1 MKRKWLLLLTLVL
14 SMVMSMS
21 FTAFAGVWK
30 TGAEPNQNRWWYD
43 NEDGT
48 FASGG
53 WQWIDGNQDGTEECY
68 YFDGEGW
75 MVSGGTTPDGYEVNE
90 AGAWIQNGV
99 VQTRTVAQPVQSV
112 AGDGTTLIVYF
123 SRTGTTRQAA
133 AQIQQ
138 LTGGDMVELQ
148 VMEPYNGTYQET
160 LNRAERELSANARPV
175 LATSIS
181 NMENYDTVF
190 VGYPIWHGDAPMA
203 IDTFLESYDFT
214 EKTIVP
220 FCTSGSS
227 GIGSSLRTIRS
238 LCPNSTVLQG
248 IRVGSIS
255 EIEPWLTQ
263 LGLLP

>member
-1 MKRKWLLLLTLVL
+1 MKRKWLLLLTLL
-14 SMVMSMS
+14 MSMVMSMS

-30 TGAEPNQNRWWYD
+30 TGTEPNQNRWWYD

-90 AGAWIQNGV
+90 DGAWIQNSV

-160 LNRAERELSANARPV
+160 LNRAERELSANARPA